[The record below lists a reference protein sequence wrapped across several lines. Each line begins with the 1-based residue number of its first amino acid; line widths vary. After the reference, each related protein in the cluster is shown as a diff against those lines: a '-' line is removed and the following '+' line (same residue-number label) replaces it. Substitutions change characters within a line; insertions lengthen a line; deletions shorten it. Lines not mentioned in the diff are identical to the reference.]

1 MIPLTVIRAAVVLT
15 IVLAIELVCRM
26 GLVKPGFLVPPT
38 LMATEL
44 WRLMGTEDFWVQV
57 GISARSIVTAFVLAV
72 LVGCTLAVALYRA
85 QRLRMALEPLISSY
99 YALPIF
105 ALYPVF
111 IVLMGMNQGPIIVIG
126 FLLAV
131 MAVIVGTLNGL
142 DRIPGVL
149 TRVGRVHHLSPLQQA
164 LHISL
169 PAAAPHV
176 FTGAKLALG
185 YAITGVLGSE
195 FILANSG
202 FGYALAFAYNNFED
216 GKMYALLL
224 FLVVVVSLLTWALF
238 RLERRVQHRAS
249 SAKSRVETV
258 EVSASSKLAS
268 SLAVLAAVAALWQF
282 VHWLVG
288 DVSLTGPVQ
297 TVAHLA
303 ALLGTEMFWGHIA
316 ETMRALSL
324 ALLISCVAGAL
335 VGLVLG
341 LSPRASEVTSPM
353 LVTLYA
359 LPKVTLYPV
368 ILLFVGIGMAAK
380 VTFGVLHGMIPMILI
395 AMNAIRSLS
404 PGLLLTARAM
414 RLSRV
419 QTIGTIVVP
428 ATIPEL
434 VTGLRIS
441 FSITLLGVMVGEMF
455 ASSRGLGFLIMNGI
469 NVNDTATM
477 MAVTILIAAFAVTV
491 NTALLALER
500 RVHRT

>member
-1 MIPLTVIRAAVVLT
+1 M
-15 IVLAIELVCRM
+15 
-26 GLVKPGFLVPPT
+26 
-38 LMATEL
+38 
-44 WRLMGTEDFWVQV
+44 
-57 GISARSIVTAFVLAV
+57 
-72 LVGCTLAVALYRA
+72 
-85 QRLRMALEPLISSY
+85 
-99 YALPIF
+99 
-105 ALYPVF
+105 
-111 IVLMGMNQGPIIVIG
+111 
-126 FLLAV
+126 
-131 MAVIVGTLNGL
+131 
-142 DRIPGVL
+142 
-149 TRVGRVHHLSPLQQA
+149 
-164 LHISL
+164 
-169 PAAAPHV
+169 
-176 FTGAKLALG
+176 
-185 YAITGVLGSE
+185 
-195 FILANSG
+195 
-202 FGYALAFAYNNFED
+202 
-216 GKMYALLL
+216 
-224 FLVVVVSLLTWALF
+224 
-238 RLERRVQHRAS
+238 
-249 SAKSRVETV
+249 
-258 EVSASSKLAS
+258 
-268 SLAVLAAVAALWQF
+268 LAAVAALWQF

-297 TVAHLA
+297 TIAHLA